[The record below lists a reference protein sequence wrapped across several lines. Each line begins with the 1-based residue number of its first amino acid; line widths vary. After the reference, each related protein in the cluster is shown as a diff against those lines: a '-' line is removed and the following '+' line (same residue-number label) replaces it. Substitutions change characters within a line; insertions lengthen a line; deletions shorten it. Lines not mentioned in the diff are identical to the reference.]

1 MKRIVCVLIVLCV
14 MFSLLGC
21 ERKVST
27 GAVWQYSYAGIEH
40 SYLEAISD
48 YLAKF
53 DAENLEIS
61 DGFIPCITSVE
72 IDNSDDKDIKLW
84 GIFDIYNYAL
94 SEETLVEKNGKR
106 LLGMFRLEQLEDG
119 SCSVKEAF
127 FADEGD
133 TAVIEELCKGH
144 EMALE
149 GLTNPVATEETRRF
163 FISEYVKKS
172 GLKASS
178 YKPLNSESLLI
189 DYVKYNSPEW
199 VKELPEAKETDCIIV
214 VDVTVGSNAILTM
227 HEKNADG
234 VWEQTL
240 DDAAFVGK
248 NGINKTREG
257 DTKTPVGTFGFNK
270 ALGINDDPGCALHYT
285 KVNDSHYWDCDSNS
299 EHYNTL
305 VSIDE
310 YKDFSTDDSEHIVD
324 YPNAY
329 KYILNTTYNEEC
341 VPNAGSA
348 IFLHCYREQRTY
360 TGGCISIPL
369 ESMEYVMKRITD
381 DAKIIIRKQS

>member
-1 MKRIVCVLIVLCV
+1 MKRIICLLITVCVVC
-14 MFSLLGC
+14 SLLGC
-21 ERKVST
+21 ERKAST

-40 SYLEAISD
+40 SYLEAISK
-48 YLAKF
+48 YLAKY
-53 DAENLEIS
+53 DADNLEIG

-72 IDNSDDKDIKLW
+72 IDNSDENDIKLW
-84 GIFDIYNYAL
+84 GIFDIYNYTL

-106 LLGMFRLEQLEDG
+106 LVGMFSLKQLKDG
-119 SCSVKEAF
+119 KCSVKEAYF
-127 FADEGD
+127 VDESD
-133 TAVIEELCKGH
+133 VAAIEALCQDH
-144 EMALE
+144 DMALE
-149 GLTNPVATEETRRF
+149 GLKNPIVTEETRRF

-172 GLKASS
+172 GLKASA
-178 YKPLNSESLLI
+178 YRPWGSESLPI
-189 DYVKYNSPEW
+189 EYVKHNSPDW
-199 VKELPEAKETDCIIV
+199 VYELPEAQKTDCIIV
-214 VDVTVGSNAILTM
+214 VDVTIGSNAILTM

-240 DDAAFVGK
+240 DEAAFIGK
-248 NGINKTREG
+248 NGIGKTKEG
-257 DTKTPVGTFGFNK
+257 DTKTPLGTFGFNK
-270 ALGINDDPGCALHYT
+270 ALGINDDPGCKLPYI

-299 EHYNTL
+299 QHYNTL

-310 YKDFSTDDSEHIVD
+310 YKDFSLDDSEHIVD

-360 TGGCISIPL
+360 TGGCISTPL
-369 ESMEYVMKRITD
+369 DSMEYVMTHIKD
-381 DAKIIIRKQS
+381 DSKIIIMK

>member
-1 MKRIVCVLIVLCV
+1 
-14 MFSLLGC
+14 
-21 ERKVST
+21 
-27 GAVWQYSYAGIEH
+27 
-40 SYLEAISD
+40 
-48 YLAKF
+48 
-53 DAENLEIS
+53 
-61 DGFIPCITSVE
+61 
-72 IDNSDDKDIKLW
+72 
-84 GIFDIYNYAL
+84 
-94 SEETLVEKNGKR
+94 
-106 LLGMFRLEQLEDG
+106 
-119 SCSVKEAF
+119 
-127 FADEGD
+127 
-133 TAVIEELCKGH
+133 
-144 EMALE
+144 MALE

-189 DYVKYNSPEW
+189 DYVKYNSPDW